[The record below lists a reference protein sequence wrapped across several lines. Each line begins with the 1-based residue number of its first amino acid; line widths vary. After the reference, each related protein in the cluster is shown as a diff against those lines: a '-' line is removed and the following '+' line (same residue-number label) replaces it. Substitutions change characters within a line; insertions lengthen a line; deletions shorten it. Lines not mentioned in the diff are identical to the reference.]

1 MSSAPRASVFGG
13 TGHTILEN
21 QGVFKQNVTALTVE
35 LRLPTSLQKS
45 D

>member
-1 MSSAPRASVFGG
+1 MSSALRASVLGG

-21 QGVFKQNVTALTVE
+21 QGVFKQNFAALTVE
-35 LRLPTSLQKS
+35 LRLPTALQKS